1 MGRVL
6 RVGVI
11 MCVFY
16 VRGAPRPSLG
26 QYRCMYNFDG
36 YFLLVSSSTM
46 TYTQLPTV
54 LVGTV
59 GILQIYMLHTSFF
72 VPRQIVYE
80 SLLATEGDA
89 AVRHG
94 CARRSRQRALH
105 RDALHCAS
113 QRQSSC
119 IILSSALP
127 CRIATRMASGAAGA
141 ATRAA

>member
-11 MCVFY
+11 DVCLLCPK
-16 VRGAPRPSLG
+16 RQRPSLE

-72 VPRQIVYE
+72 VPRQIVFE

-105 RDALHCAS
+105 RNALHRAS
-113 QRQSSC
+113 
-119 IILSSALP
+119 P
-127 CRIATRMASGAAGA
+127 AG
-141 ATRAA
+141 